1 MSLFVGIDFGCSNC
15 RTAVLRTGALE
26 VVSNRFVERPLPVIL
41 ARADTGDEPG
51 ESPLPFRFT
60 SLKQELGSNK
70 TYETTVSSHS
80 LEDKISEV
88 LSQLRED
95 VSGGLNRPVTEAV
108 IGIPSFF
115 TDKPRAALRD
125 ATLNSGFSGVRLY
138 DEALA
143 AVAGSSKRPDRGKFL
158 VYALGSGV
166 FAATVVLVEGD
177 KLRVLAAE
185 GQRYLGGTSF
195 DELLIQ
201 HIVTRLDCGMDF
213 VDRKTAALSLRKLAD
228 GVKAGLSRREEEV
241 IDVSLSELFGHGG
254 VATLEIKRSS
264 FEHMIAEPVEFS
276 IQLSRQAIGGAELG
290 SSNIDAVLLAGKA
303 TSIPLIERQL
313 LQAFSLPHVRVND
326 ADVARG
332 AAWFAGQ
339 VGEGNWKRK
348 DHAVPSAP
356 PPEPTGLTRSP
367 ESRPVSSPHQ
377 MGTWVGM
384 FAPML
389 QAAESHWNSGKEFEA
404 IQTLEKM
411 MDDVRLYLGTLYHA
425 LGQRNFNEGNYVQA
439 IDMLKMAVQHTPKG
453 DDLDRVNKNYH
464 EALNHRARQL
474 ATSGRWVEAKF
485 TINQALELNRNCAG
499 CRELKDYIIAM
510 SAAAGK
516 RGKRH

>member
-1 MSLFVGIDFGCSNC
+1 MSLYLGIDFGCCNC
-15 RTAVLRTGALE
+15 RTAVLRAGTVE
-26 VVSNRFVERPLPVIL
+26 VMSNRFSERPLPVIL
-41 ARADTGDEPG
+41 KRSDAGGEPG
-51 ESPLPFRFT
+51 ESPFPFRFT

-70 TYETTVSSHS
+70 TYETAVSSHT

-88 LSQLRED
+88 LSQLRDD
-95 VSGGLNRPVTEAV
+95 VSDGLDRPVTEAV

-115 TDKPRAALRD
+115 PDKPRAALRN
-125 ATLNSGFSGVRLY
+125 ATLNAGFRGVRLY

-143 AVAGSSKRPDRGKFL
+143 AVAGSTKRPYRGKFL
-158 VYALGSGV
+158 VYALGSGI
-166 FAATVVLVEGD
+166 FAATIVLVEGD

-185 GQRYLGGTSF
+185 GERFLGGTNF
-195 DELLIQ
+195 DELLIR
-201 HIVTRLDCGMDF
+201 HILSGLDCGMEF
-213 VDRKTAALSLRKLAD
+213 LDRKAAAVSLRKLAE
-228 GVKAGLSRREEEV
+228 GVKAGLSRREQEV
-241 IDVSLSELFGHGG
+241 VDLNLSELFGHGG
-254 VATLEIKRSS
+254 VVTLEIKRGS
-264 FEHMIAEPVEFS
+264 FEHLIADPVELS

-313 LQAFSLPHVRVND
+313 MEAFSMPQLRVND

-332 AAWFAGQ
+332 AAWFADQ

-356 PPEPTGLTRSP
+356 PAEPTALSKSPEPR
-367 ESRPVSSPHQ
+367 RDSSPK

-384 FAPML
+384 FAPHL
-389 QAAESHWNSGKEFEA
+389 QTAESHWNSGNELGA

-411 MDDVRLYLGTLYHA
+411 MDDVRTYLGTLYHA
-425 LGQRNFNEGNYVQA
+425 LGQRYFSEGNYIQA

-474 ATSGRWVEAKF
+474 ATSARWVEAKF
-485 TINQALELNRNCAG
+485 AINQALELNRNCAG
-499 CRELKDYIIAM
+499 CRELKDYIITM
-510 SAAAGK
+510 SAAPGK